1 MLNTFQ
7 QRTSQV
13 GDSVVAAS
21 RQVWL
26 AGLGAAVVTRG
37 WAEKEAGSVLRNLV
51 REGTA
56 VESRAIRFVGDQVES
71 SVAKA
76 NAVWKSTRSTV
87 ETVVRAY
94 ADTAT
99 ALVRHSLSKSTPGH
113 ALSEKPAERKR
124 VAQRARKAVSTP
136 VAKRSKRSISAKAK
150 R

>member
-76 NAVWKSTRSTV
+76 SAAWKSTRSTV

-99 ALVRHSLSKSTPGH
+99 ALVRHSLLKSTSGH
-113 ALSEKPAERKR
+113 APSEKP
-124 VAQRARKAVSTP
+124 
-136 VAKRSKRSISAKAK
+136 
-150 R
+150 